1 MNLIRNVTND
11 FKAVFTASLQD
22 KEAVDLSF
30 TSDEFTSGL
39 LVEFHLKG
47 VLACP
52 FSEHMSRIHP
62 TAARLFERSTGQLYC
77 FHGKSQVISRHASEV
92 GIQYDSASRSAF
104 IHYRLPCRESL
115 AHIAMAARQYQKI
128 EVSLDVGWSEIA
140 LSIGG
145 SDHNGDLFAR
155 YYNHYVKRHPRSPKV
170 SPAADIAF
178 DNVFQPLSF
187 RGGVLLCPIACNAN
201 VGQQTQAEQQ
211 GNVLFHI

>member
-1 MNLIRNVTND
+1 MSDLELTDVLTKATGSVNLIRNVTND
-11 FKAVFTASLQD
+11 FKAVFTANLQD
-22 KEAVDLSF
+22 KEAADLSF

-115 AHIAMAARQYQKI
+115 AHIAMASRQYQKI
-128 EVSLDVGWSEIA
+128 EVSLDVGWSEIDFQKVA
-140 LSIGG
+140 GEARFNLDLCGISI
-145 SDHNGDLFAR
+145 S
-155 YYNHYVKRHPRSPKV
+155 YS
-170 SPAADIAF
+170 
-178 DNVFQPLSF
+178 
-187 RGGVLLCPIACNAN
+187 
-201 VGQQTQAEQQ
+201 
-211 GNVLFHI
+211 